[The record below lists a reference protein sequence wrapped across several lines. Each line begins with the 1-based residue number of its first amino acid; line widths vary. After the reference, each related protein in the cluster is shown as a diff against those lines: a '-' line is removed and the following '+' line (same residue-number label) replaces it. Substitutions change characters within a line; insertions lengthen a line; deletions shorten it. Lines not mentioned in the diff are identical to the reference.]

1 MIGSKPTLFALIDQ
15 KMNYLGERHKVLT
28 QNIANADTPGYQARD
43 LRDVN
48 FLQAL
53 KSAQSSIPMA
63 QTQSGHMPPLR
74 PGTNFA
80 VDKLKK
86 PYESSIDGNGVVVE
100 EQMMKA
106 AQNSSD
112 YQVATE
118 LYHKYI
124 GMLKT
129 AASRG
134 LG

>member
-15 KMNYLGERHKVLT
+15 RMNYLGERHKVLT

-43 LRDVN
+43 LRDAN

-53 KSAQSSIPMA
+53 RSAQSNMPLA
-63 QTQSGHMPPLR
+63 QTQSGHLPPLR
-74 PGTNFA
+74 AGSNFA
-80 VDKLKK
+80 VDKVKK
-86 PYESSIDGNGVVVE
+86 PYETSTDGNGVVIE

-106 AQNSSD
+106 TQNSSD

-134 LG
+134 MG